1 MTDDEPHLLLGAYVL
16 GGLTSH
22 DRARFED
29 HLTSCARCRHELA
42 ATAGIPALLRLAEP
56 EPSATATAT
65 AAAAAAAMEVP
76 VHAVSRRR
84 AHSRRRRGVIAVVAA
99 TAVAAAVT
107 VFALLGPGT
116 AHPDATFTAVG
127 RTAVSGS
134 AVFEPRPWGTAIEL
148 DLTDLPRSGTF
159 VLEVRGRTGIT
170 ERAATWAGTTRTRI
184 QVTAATSIPSSD
196 ITRLQIV
203 TIAPRSRPIA
213 DADPAT

>member
-29 HLTSCARCRHELA
+29 HLTSCARCRNELA
-42 ATAGIPALLRLAEP
+42 ATAGIPALLRLTA
-56 EPSATATAT
+56 STTATGVD
-65 AAAAAAAMEVP
+65 VP
-76 VHAVSRRR
+76 IHTVSRRR
-84 AHSRRRRGVIAVVAA
+84 AHPRRRRIAIAVVAA
-99 TAVAAAVT
+99 AAVAAVVT

-116 AHPDATFTAVG
+116 AHPDATFTATG

-134 AVFEPRPWGTAIEL
+134 AVFEPKPWGTAIEL
-148 DLTDLPRSGTF
+148 DLANLPRNGTF
-159 VLEVRGRTGIT
+159 TLQVRSRTGTT
-170 ERAATWAGTTRTRI
+170 ERAATWSGTTRARI

-196 ITRLQIV
+196 IAALQIL
-203 TIAPRSRPIA
+203 TTAPGSRPIA